1 MREPE
6 GLHMRDMDATALLA
20 ILGLLIV
27 AAGFAIARH
36 FGATAV
42 SKEVLRRMA
51 RPQAAGG
58 DDIMKQNRRTRPARQ
73 LLAVLYRTNVLMR
86 LEEMMWQAGVY
97 APLAD
102 ILLIMLFLFGAGLAV
117 GEASSATPLIS
128 FTIGGALASLPVIY
142 IRFRRQ
148 RRLRAFVQQLP
159 FALDLIRSSLEAG
172 HSLLRGF
179 QVVVAEFG
187 EPIGAE
193 FRSVIEQSRLGLP
206 LPRALEEMLKRVP
219 EEDLRL
225 LVVAV
230 KVQSEVG
237 SSLAQIIGRLSEIVR
252 TRQRLQA
259 QIRALTAQ
267 SRMSGFVVGLL
278 PVVMLGAFSVIQPS
292 YTQTLFV
299 DPTGVKIL
307 KVAAVLDVLGFL
319 TIRRLLK
326 VKF

>member
-1 MREPE
+1 VDEVALI
-6 GLHMRDMDATALLA
+6 GVVGLLA
-20 ILGLLIV
+20 VATGFLGV
-27 AAGFAIARH
+27 RRFAAP
-36 FGATAV
+36 TV
-42 SKEVLRRMA
+42 SRDAMRRMA
-51 RPQAAGG
+51 RPQAT
-58 DDIMKQNRRTRPARQ
+58 DDISKQRRRNRPARQ
-73 LLAVLYRTNVLMR
+73 LLTRLYSTDLLVK
-86 LEEMMWQAGVY
+86 LEEMMWQAGLYV
-97 APLAD
+97 PVAD
-102 ILLIMLFLFGAGLAV
+102 ILLIILFLFGAGLAI
-117 GEASSATPLIS
+117 GEAASATPLIS
-128 FTIGGALASLPVIY
+128 FAIAGALGSGPILY
-142 IRFRRQ
+142 IRIRRQ
-148 RRLRAFVQQLP
+148 RRLKAFVRQLP
-159 FALDLIRSSLEAG
+159 FALDMIRSSLEAG
-172 HSLLRGF
+172 HSLFRGM
-179 QVVVAEFG
+179 QMVVSEFT
-187 EPIGAE
+187 EPIGVE

-252 TRQRLQA
+252 TRQRIQA

-267 SRMSGFVVGLL
+267 SRMSGFVVGVL
-278 PVVMLGAFSVIQPS
+278 PVVMLAAFSVIQPS

-307 KVAAVLDVLGFL
+307 KVAAVLDALGFL

>member
-1 MREPE
+1 MDEIALVGVI
-6 GLHMRDMDATALLA
+6 GLVA
-20 ILGLLIV
+20 V
-27 AAGFAIARH
+27 AATFLTVRKFSAP
-36 FGATAV
+36 AV
-42 SKEVLRRMA
+42 SRDAMRRMA
-51 RPQAAGG
+51 RPQAGE
-58 DDIMKQNRRTRPARQ
+58 DIIKQNRRYRPARQ
-73 LLAVLYRTNVLMR
+73 LLSRLYRTNLLMK
-86 LEEMMWQAGVY
+86 LEEMMWQAGLYV
-97 APLAD
+97 PVAD
-102 ILLIMLFLFGAGLAV
+102 ILLIILFLFGAGLAI
-117 GEASSATPLIS
+117 GEAASMSPLVTFAIAA
-128 FTIGGALASLPVIY
+128 ALASTPIVY
-142 IRFRRQ
+142 IHFRRQ
-148 RRLRAFVQQLP
+148 RRLKAFVRQLP

-172 HSLLRGF
+172 HSLFRGM
-179 QVVVAEFG
+179 QMVVGEFAD
-187 EPIGAE
+187 PIGTE

-237 SSLAQIIGRLSEIVR
+237 SSLAQIIGRLAEIVR
-252 TRQRLQA
+252 TRQRIQA

-307 KVAAVLDVLGFL
+307 KIAAVLDALGFL

>member
-1 MREPE
+1 
-6 GLHMRDMDATALLA
+6 LDAVALL
-20 ILGLLIV
+20 GLIGLAVVAAAFLIV
-27 AAGFAIARH
+27 RRF
-36 FGATAV
+36 TAPAV
-42 SKEVLRRMA
+42 TRDVLRRMA

-58 DDIMKQNRRTRPARQ
+58 DDIMKQHRRSRPAKQ
-73 LLAVLYRTNVLMR
+73 LLAALYRTDLLMR
-86 LEEMMWQAGVY
+86 LEEMMWQAGIY

-102 ILLIMLFLFGAGLAV
+102 ILLVILFLFGAGLTI
-117 GEASSATPLIS
+117 GEAASVGAMVTFAIA
-128 FTIGGALASLPVIY
+128 GALASLPIIY
-142 IRFRRQ
+142 IRFLRQ
-148 RRLRAFVQQLP
+148 RRLKAFVRQLP

-179 QVVVAEFG
+179 QVVVAEFAD
-187 EPIGAE
+187 PIGVE

-237 SSLAQIIGRLSEIVR
+237 SSLAQIIGRLAEIVR

-307 KVAAVLDVLGFL
+307 KVAAILDVLGFL
-319 TIRRLLK
+319 TIRQLLK